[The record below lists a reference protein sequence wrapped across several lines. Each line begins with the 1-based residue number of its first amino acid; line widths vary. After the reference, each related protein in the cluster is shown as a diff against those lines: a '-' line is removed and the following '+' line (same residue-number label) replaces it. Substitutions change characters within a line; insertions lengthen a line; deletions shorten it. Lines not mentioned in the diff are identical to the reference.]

1 MKTLIQ
7 SIFYREWHK
16 TRLIVIGSA
25 VITISVM
32 IYILLS
38 FAHDVRASGMTT
50 IVRDIAVNNIQP
62 LYVFKFVPTILGA
75 LLAIGQFLP
84 EVTDGRLKL
93 TLHLPF
99 NEHYIMA
106 TLLAYGSIALFA
118 VISIGVLLSMIIG
131 KYVPF
136 SILNY
141 IIISIHPWLAS
152 GHITYALVAAMI
164 IEPYWA
170 RRISFL
176 PIMLTFQ
183 FILLQNSQLI
193 ALLSESRLFMLFSI
207 VVSFI
212 APFYNMIR
220 YKNGYN
226 K

>member
-1 MKTLIQ
+1 MNTLIQ

-16 TRLIVIGSA
+16 TRLFVIGSL
-25 VITISVM
+25 VITVSVM

-38 FAHDVRASGMTT
+38 FAHDIRVSGLTT
-50 IVRDIAVNNIQP
+50 IVRNITVNNLQP
-62 LYVFKFVPTILGA
+62 LSAFKFVPTILGA
-75 LLAIGQFLP
+75 LLAIGQFIP
-84 EVTDGRLKL
+84 EVTDGKLKL

-106 TLLAYGSIALFA
+106 TLLAYGSLALFC
-118 VISIGVLLSMIIG
+118 VLSVGVLLSMIIG
-131 KYVPF
+131 KYIPF
-136 SILNY
+136 SMMNY
-141 IIISIHPWLAS
+141 IVMSVHPWLVS
-152 GHITYALVAAMI
+152 GHITYALVAASI

-170 RRISFL
+170 RRISLL

-183 FILLQNSQLI
+183 FILLLDARPMAQSD
-193 ALLSESRLFMLFSI
+193 SWLFMIFSI

-220 YKNGYN
+220 YKNGYI